1 MSELVH
7 QTFEGELIPAWM
19 PSDGGGVVKHRSPLV
34 TLATVFVAFAI
45 MFTVNMLSGQPG
57 KSSAGTADA
66 PAASASGSAGSES
79 PQADRDRRRSP
90 FPSANVSDTQ
100 DGSAAIAEAVLGNQA
115 AAYFCDGRYVE
126 SWFGGTDGG
135 ADIP

>member
-7 QTFEGELIPAWM
+7 QTFEGALIPRM
-19 PSDGGGVVKHRSPLV
+19 DSRLMGGGVVKHRSPLV

-66 PAASASGSAGSES
+66 PVGSASRSASSES
-79 PQADRDRRRSP
+79 PQPIETAVVSP
-90 FPSANVSDTQ
+90 FTSANVSNTK

-115 AAYFCDGRYVE
+115 AAHGARQQPGRR
-126 SWFGGTDGG
+126 DR
-135 ADIP
+135 